1 MHLESQVPGLELK
14 PISRQ
19 LGLVMRVGKC
29 EFRQHLVS
37 PRSEQQQFADR
48 EFDTCEAHTD
58 RALLDSSCSRL
69 YQFFYFFFIE
79 KNCNSRIEVSLYL
92 SCDLLARFCSSS
104 ASLSR

>member
-69 YQFFYFFFIE
+69 YQFFLFLFHRE
-79 KNCNSRIEVSLYL
+79 ELQL
-92 SCDLLARFCSSS
+92 SYRSVALLIM
-104 ASLSR
+104 